1 MLVNVQGHDAYCYT
15 GGKHFDATLPTAVF
29 IHGAQNDHSVWI
41 LQTRYFAHHG
51 FSVLAVDLP
60 GHGRSQGAPLTTVE
74 AMSDWLL
81 ALLAGAGVGK
91 ALLIGHSMGS
101 LIALETTARALSDT
115 TAITISGIAMVGS
128 AYPMKV
134 SDALLDAAN
143 HNQPAAI
150 AMVNK
155 WSHASFVQ
163 KPSSPGPGFYVLGGS
178 QRLMERVAQLDQ
190 RNPAKAAEASTV
202 FHTDFVACNTYQ
214 GGEAAAQGCRC
225 PTLFLLGKR
234 DAMTP
239 PKAANALISAIPQ
252 AKVVLIDSGHALM
265 AEQPY
270 AVLDHLFSFATGI
283 NWGE

>member
-60 GHGRSQGAPLTTVE
+60 GHGRSGGPPLPTVE
-74 AMSDWLL
+74 ALSDWLL
-81 ALLAGAGVGK
+81 ALCDAAGVSE

-101 LIALETTARALSDT
+101 LIALETAARSPAHL
-115 TAITISGIAMVGS
+115 TISGIALVGS
-128 AYPMKV
+128 AYPMQV
-134 SDALLDAAN
+134 SEALLDAAN
-143 HNQPAAI
+143 HDQPAAI

-155 WSHASFVQ
+155 WSHSSFVQ
-163 KPSSPGPGFYVLGGS
+163 KPSSPGPGFYVLGCS
-178 QRLMERVAQLDQ
+178 QRLMERMAQLDQ
-190 RNPAKAAEASTV
+190 RNSARPANSDTV
-202 FHTDFVACNTYQ
+202 FHTDFAACNTYRN
-214 GGEAAAQGCRC
+214 GDAAARAIRS

-239 PKAANALISAIPQ
+239 PRAAASLSNAIPH
-252 AKVVLIDSGHALM
+252 ARVVLIDSGHALM
-265 AEQPY
+265 AEQPD
-270 AVLDHLFSFATGI
+270 AVLEQLFSFAADSAKA
-283 NWGE
+283 E